1 MVEKVEVRRQRA
13 LVTGASSGIGRETA
27 RVLAAKGCDLVV
39 TARRL
44 DRLEELAAELKNNH
58 GISVDIVVADLAE
71 SAGVEKVINEVGE
84 IDILVN
90 NAGYGTSGNHTE
102 LDAVTELGMLDLN
115 IRALT
120 ELSHHFGGQMA
131 KRQDMDKPN
140 KPAKSGRRGRK
151 KITGRILNVA
161 SIAAFQP
168 GPSMAVY
175 CATKAYVLSYSRALR
190 YELKPKG
197 VTVTTLCPGPVVTEF
212 QGVSGLHL
220 PLILRPYLVTAE
232 KVAKSGVRA
241 LMRGRR
247 EVLPGL
253 MNKPLPLIVRMTP
266 VRLQM
271 ALMKTMLN

>member
-1 MVEKVEVRRQRA
+1 MDEKVDAGRERA
-13 LVTGASSGIGRETA
+13 LVTGASSGIGREIA
-27 RVLAAKGCDLVV
+27 RVLAEKGYDLVV
-39 TARRL
+39 TARRRE
-44 DRLEELAAELKNNH
+44 RLEELAAELKNDH
-58 GISVDIVVADLAE
+58 GVAVDIVVADLAT
-71 SAGVEKVINEVGE
+71 SSGVEKVINEVGE

-90 NAGYGTSGNHTE
+90 NAGYGSSGNHTE
-102 LDAVTELGMLDLN
+102 LDAATELGMLDLN

-120 ELSHHFGGQMA
+120 KLSHHFGGQMA
-131 KRQDMDKPN
+131 KRQEVAKR
-140 KPAKSGRRGRK
+140 KVESKSGRTGRK

-232 KVAKSGVRA
+232 KVAKSAVRA

-253 MNKPLPLIVRMTP
+253 MNKPLPLIVRLTP

-271 ALMKTMLN
+271 VIMKTMLN